1 MLPQPPST
9 GALRP
14 DTVRELSCLDLE
26 PVCAGLT
33 KPQNNR
39 NNNQNNQNNNQPN
52 NNRNN
57 NRRNNQGGGY

>member
-9 GALRP
+9 GAQRP

-33 KPQNNR
+33 KPQNN
-39 NNNQNNQNNNQPN
+39 QNNNQPN
-52 NNRNN
+52 NNQNN